1 MSITNAQP
9 RKPGALWRATS
20 TFVMATTGMICRSF
34 LYGFNNVEVVGL
46 DNFLKLL
53 DERKDVQARK
63 RGLITASNHIS
74 VLDDPL
80 LWGVLPFK
88 YAADHR
94 NLRWGLG
101 SHDICYKSS
110 FAGHFFCSGQT
121 LPTHR
126 LRHSP
131 WGGLFQPTMNQAVR
145 LLSAQPLPADH
156 TKLGSPIE
164 SLSSPS
170 SSTFSSSS
178 ESLSSSPSSDSG
190 PLPPAPAPSS
200 KSPSNHV
207 FASSFSPSLYYS
219 TNDVDRWPAPSAF
232 ASNRHA
238 WVHIFPEGL
247 VHQQRDRGLRYFKW
261 GVARLILESEPTP
274 DIVPMF
280 IDGLDR
286 VMHEE
291 RKFPRFLPRIGQKI
305 RIVFGDIMDPETFAD
320 LRERWQQLMARS
332 RRSAGTTSDNCSD
345 GTAVEK
351 EIDLKYGEEAQQLRK
366 ETAYR
371 LREEILKLR
380 RRFGYPEEDP
390 SLGLAETWA
399 DEPNKKRYRSQV
411 DDSMVYRE

>member
-1 MSITNAQP
+1 MSVAKAQP
-9 RKPGALWRATS
+9 QKPGALWRAAS
-20 TFVMATTGMICRSF
+20 TFFMASTGMICRSF

-46 DNFLKLL
+46 DSFLKLL
-53 DERKDVQARK
+53 DERKDVAARK
-63 RGLITASNHIS
+63 RGLITVSNHIS

-80 LWGVLPFK
+80 VWGVLPFK
-88 YAADHR
+88 YAKDHR

-110 FAGHFFCSGQT
+110 AAGHFFCSGQT

-156 TKLGSPIE
+156 SKLGAPAIE
-164 SLSSPS
+164 GLSSSSFS
-170 SSTFSSSS
+170 SSTTLASS
-178 ESLSSSPSSDSG
+178 EATETSL
-190 PLPPAPAPSS
+190 LPPVRPKDPKTPA
-200 KSPSNHV
+200 NHV

-247 VHQQRDRGLRYFKW
+247 VHQKDDRGLRYFKW
-261 GVARLILESEPTP
+261 GVARLILEGEPTP

-286 VMHEE
+286 IMHEE
-291 RKFPRFLPRIGQKI
+291 RKFPRFLPRIGQKV
-305 RIVFGDIMDPETFAD
+305 RIVFGDTLAPETFAD
-320 LRERWQQLMARS
+320 LRSQWQQLVARS
-332 RRSAGTTSDNCSD
+332 RNGT
-345 GTAVEK
+345 GAEK
-351 EIDLKYGEEAQQLRK
+351 EIDLKYGPEAQQLRK
-366 ETAYR
+366 ETAHR
-371 LREEILKLR
+371 MREEILKLR
-380 RRFGYPEEDP
+380 RQYGYPEEDP

-411 DDSMVYRE
+411 DDSMVYRD